1 MKKIFKLVIVAT
13 LTLCG
18 CSNAKNPSDYYDLL
32 KENNYQILASF
43 DYNHYYNEDLDCY
56 DEEDK
61 ELGDVRI
68 INKPGKKPMYL
79 LINKN
84 KEYTLTIY
92 FDKDTKKPGQ
102 LHFSNEDGSYWV
114 NFKEKTRNASIL
126 IKDGT
131 DIDHCT
137 VDYEGDSGET
147 KCHSKQIKIA
157 DSVKKYEDMLNDL
170 EMKEDLMDTLVWF
183 DTEKSPIIQKELTNT
198 YNEQKPLTNDEVI
211 NAFKNNKFTFVE
223 S

>member
-43 DYNHYYNEDLDCY
+43 DYNHYYNE
-56 DEEDK
+56 EGK

-84 KEYTLTIY
+84 KEYT
-92 FDKDTKKPGQ
+92 K
-102 LHFSNEDGSYWV
+102 
-114 NFKEKTRNASIL
+114 
-126 IKDGT
+126 
-131 DIDHCT
+131 
-137 VDYEGDSGET
+137 
-147 KCHSKQIKIA
+147 
-157 DSVKKYEDMLNDL
+157 
-170 EMKEDLMDTLVWF
+170 
-183 DTEKSPIIQKELTNT
+183 
-198 YNEQKPLTNDEVI
+198 
-211 NAFKNNKFTFVE
+211 
-223 S
+223 

>member
-43 DYNHYYNEDLDCY
+43 DYNHF
-56 DEEDK
+56 
-61 ELGDVRI
+61 
-68 INKPGKKPMYL
+68 NKPGKKPMYL

-92 FDKDTKKPGQ
+92 FDKYTKKPGQ

-114 NFKEKTRNASIL
+114 NFKEKTR
-126 IKDGT
+126 
-131 DIDHCT
+131 
-137 VDYEGDSGET
+137 
-147 KCHSKQIKIA
+147 
-157 DSVKKYEDMLNDL
+157 ML
-170 EMKEDLMDTLVWF
+170 VF
-183 DTEKSPIIQKELTNT
+183 
-198 YNEQKPLTNDEVI
+198 
-211 NAFKNNKFTFVE
+211 
-223 S
+223 

>member
-102 LHFSNEDGSYWV
+102 LHFSNKDGSYWV
-114 NFKEKTRNASIL
+114 NFKEKTRNASI
-126 IKDGT
+126 
-131 DIDHCT
+131 
-137 VDYEGDSGET
+137 
-147 KCHSKQIKIA
+147 
-157 DSVKKYEDMLNDL
+157 
-170 EMKEDLMDTLVWF
+170 F
-183 DTEKSPIIQKELTNT
+183 DKRWYRYRSL
-198 YNEQKPLTNDEVI
+198 YC
-211 NAFKNNKFTFVE
+211 
-223 S
+223 

>member
-1 MKKIFKLVIVAT
+1 MLV
-13 LTLCG
+13 
-18 CSNAKNPSDYYDLL
+18 
-32 KENNYQILASF
+32 F
-43 DYNHYYNEDLDCY
+43 
-56 DEEDK
+56 
-61 ELGDVRI
+61 
-68 INKPGKKPMYL
+68 
-79 LINKN
+79 
-84 KEYTLTIY
+84 
-92 FDKDTKKPGQ
+92 
-102 LHFSNEDGSYWV
+102 
-114 NFKEKTRNASIL
+114 L

-170 EMKEDLMDTLVWF
+170 EMKEEDLMDT
-183 DTEKSPIIQKELTNT
+183 IIQKELTNT

>member
-92 FDKDTKKPGQ
+92 FDKYTKKPGQ

-114 NFKEKTRNASIL
+114 NFTEKTR
-126 IKDGT
+126 
-131 DIDHCT
+131 
-137 VDYEGDSGET
+137 
-147 KCHSKQIKIA
+147 
-157 DSVKKYEDMLNDL
+157 ML
-170 EMKEDLMDTLVWF
+170 VF
-183 DTEKSPIIQKELTNT
+183 
-198 YNEQKPLTNDEVI
+198 
-211 NAFKNNKFTFVE
+211 
-223 S
+223 